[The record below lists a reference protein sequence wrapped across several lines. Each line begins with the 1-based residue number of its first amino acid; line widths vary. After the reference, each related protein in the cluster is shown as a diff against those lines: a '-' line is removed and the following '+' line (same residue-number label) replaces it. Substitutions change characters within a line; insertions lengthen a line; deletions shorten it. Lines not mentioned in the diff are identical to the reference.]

1 MKTRHLL
8 KGRALSA
15 ALFALLLSVVGATNG
30 YAQDI
35 VDYDHGLGYTINEDG
50 NTVTVTHLIWSNCIE
65 WNEECYIDIPST
77 VSDVENN
84 IYTVSAIGEGAF
96 NVLGVVSVTI
106 PNTVTT
112 IGNAAFANCSN
123 LVSLNI
129 PESLSSIGEMAFYN
143 CSGLTSINLP
153 NTLTEIGGGAFS
165 GCTGLS
171 GDLVIPN
178 SVTSIGV
185 DAFYNCGG
193 FETIVVEEGNDVY
206 DSRYNCNA
214 IINSQTNELLWGC
227 KNTIVPSSVTT
238 IGDGAFS
245 NCADLTS
252 ISLPEQ
258 LTSIGNYAFYGCSG
272 LASINIPSSVT
283 SIGNG
288 AFCEC
293 SGLISVTIP
302 SMVSVIN
309 EFTFTGCSG
318 LASVAIPNSVMSIE
332 YYAFGGCSALTSA
345 EIPNSVFSI
354 ADYAFCYCSNLVSV
368 AIPNSVNSIGK
379 YAFMDCIS
387 LSSIIVPNSI
397 GIIEEGTFSGCSDLT
412 TVILPNTLGSINDYA
427 FYGCS
432 NIISII
438 SLAETPPSF
447 GDNAFESS
455 NPNAIVNVPCGFEDD
470 YVAIS
475 WGGFGDFYGIC
486 GGAVT
491 VIVDPIEYGSVSG
504 GGLFGANQTCT
515 LTAIPNSG
523 YAFSNWTMD
532 GQMVSNNDEYTFY
545 VTGDMSLVAHFVPDG
560 NIDFADSNVKSIC
573 VTHWDTNRDGELSY
587 AEAAAVH
594 SLGSAFSRNGEIT
607 TFEELQFF
615 TGLSSIGYN
624 AFSNCNG
631 LTSIVL
637 PNSITSIGEYAFYGC
652 SGLTSMSTIPNTVNS
667 IGQWAFYNCSSLTG
681 TFVIPNSV
689 ISIGKSV
696 FNGCSGI
703 ASLTIGNSVVS
714 IGEEA
719 FIGCTG
725 LNSVYY
731 TGNTYQWCRLF
742 FGSNPWTNPL
752 CYAHNLYI
760 DNELV
765 TDLIIPEDI
774 TRIKEFAF
782 HGASCL
788 TSLTISNSV
797 TSIGQWAFMGC
808 SGLTTMNVYA
818 ETPPALASTNNT
830 SVFGNVNKSIP
841 VYIPYGT
848 TSAYQT
854 APGWSEFTNF
864 IEMEA
869 VNHFIPQGAAY
880 SETMALYSVI
890 QIDGVEQYS
899 NTLEVGVFC
908 GDECRGSAIASEFSL
923 THRYLAILN
932 VFGENGHELTFKLYD
947 HSTGQELE
955 LNSPAALTFDIDGY
969 GNPIDPYVLNF
980 TSTKVIAASLDP
992 EEAGTVV
999 GAGEYALGE
1008 TCTLTATANE
1018 GFQFKNWTLNGE
1030 VVSTEPSYSF
1040 TVAEDAAY
1048 VAHFHYVHTQ
1058 ALAAGWNW
1066 WSTYV
1071 EQEGIDGLEMLE
1083 NSLGGAGVR
1092 IQGRDGFVDHFEY
1105 QGTSYWYGN
1114 LESIENGYMY
1124 KVRTNAECEAVM
1136 VSDLVSPTDHPVT
1149 ISEGW
1154 NWFGFPCNQSQSLD
1168 EAMSGFVPEANDV
1181 VKGRNGASTFVSYG
1195 SSNMWYGTLHTLE
1208 PGQGYMY
1215 KSNSSTPKELT
1226 FLARRGGEVGEDV
1239 REGGFFTPNA
1249 ADFASNMLVTA
1260 VIEMDGEE
1268 LRSDEYELA
1277 AFVGDECRGSVK
1289 LMYVEA
1295 LDRYVAF
1302 LLVYGDMQEDMDFAL
1317 ANGNDVVWSDNR
1329 LTYTVDGIEGTP
1341 TDPVILHFGTLGIDD
1356 NQRELVKVFPNPSNG
1371 IFNIEG
1377 NGSRKVEVLDA
1388 CGQIVFSKETEDDCV
1403 QIDLS
1408 AKANGLYLLRVVS
1421 NNGVTTN
1428 RLIKK

>member
-15 ALFALLLSVVGATNG
+15 ALFALLLSVVGMMNALAQGFTVGDLNYSVYSNNAVAVTGHVNGTAATG
-30 YAQDI
+30 SLVI
-35 VDYDHGLGYTINEDG
+35 PE
-50 NTVTVTHLIWSNCIE
+50 TVTYEGTEYSVILIS
-65 WNEECYIDIPST
+65 YH
-77 VSDVENN
+77 
-84 IYTVSAIGEGAF
+84 AF
-96 NVLGVVSVTI
+96 FGCNGLTGNLTI
-106 PNTVTT
+106 PNSVKW
-112 IGNAAFANCSN
+112 
-123 LVSLNI
+123 
-129 PESLSSIGEMAFYN
+129 
-143 CSGLTSINLP
+143 
-153 NTLTEIGGGAFS
+153 IGGGAFS
-165 GCTGLS
+165 GCNGLTSLTISNSIVSIGNEAFYNCSALTGSL
-171 GDLVIPN
+171 DIPN
-178 SVTSIGV
+178 SVTSIGTW
-185 DAFYNCGG
+185 AFYGCAG
-193 FETIVVEEGNDVY
+193 FTSLNIPNTLSLIPENAFSGCSGLEQIVVESGNLVY
-206 DSRYNCNA
+206 DSRENCNA
-214 IINSQTNELLWGC
+214 IIETASNSLILGC
-227 KNTIVPSSVTT
+227 NNTVIPNFVTT
-238 IGDGAFS
+238 INSYALHYCYGLTGA
-245 NCADLTS
+245 LT
-252 ISLPEQ
+252 
-258 LTSIGNYAFYGCSG
+258 
-272 LASINIPSSVT
+272 IPSSVT
-283 SIGNG
+283 
-288 AFCEC
+288 
-293 SGLISVTIP
+293 LIYS
-302 SMVSVIN
+302 
-309 EFTFTGCSG
+309 
-318 LASVAIPNSVMSIE
+318 
-332 YYAFGGCSALTSA
+332 
-345 EIPNSVFSI
+345 
-354 ADYAFCYCSNLVSV
+354 
-368 AIPNSVNSIGK
+368 
-379 YAFMDCIS
+379 
-387 LSSIIVPNSI
+387 
-397 GIIEEGTFSGCSDLT
+397 
-412 TVILPNTLGSINDYA
+412 
-427 FYGCS
+427 
-432 NIISII
+432 
-438 SLAETPPSF
+438 
-447 GDNAFESS
+447 
-455 NPNAIVNVPCGFEDD
+455 
-470 YVAIS
+470 
-475 WGGFGDFYGIC
+475 
-486 GGAVT
+486 
-491 VIVDPIEYGSVSG
+491 
-504 GGLFGANQTCT
+504 
-515 LTAIPNSG
+515 
-523 YAFSNWTMD
+523 
-532 GQMVSNNDEYTFY
+532 
-545 VTGDMSLVAHFVPDG
+545 
-560 NIDFADSNVKSIC
+560 
-573 VTHWDTNRDGELSY
+573 
-587 AEAAAVH
+587 
-594 SLGSAFSRNGEIT
+594 
-607 TFEELQFF
+607 
-615 TGLSSIGYN
+615 
-624 AFSNCNG
+624 
-631 LTSIVL
+631 
-637 PNSITSIGEYAFYGC
+637 
-652 SGLTSMSTIPNTVNS
+652 
-667 IGQWAFYNCSSLTG
+667 WAFNC
-681 TFVIPNSV
+681 PN
-689 ISIGKSV
+689 
-696 FNGCSGI
+696 
-703 ASLTIGNSVVS
+703 
-714 IGEEA
+714 
-719 FIGCTG
+719 
-725 LNSVYY
+725 LNAVYY
-731 TGNTYQWCRLF
+731 TGDIAQWCNIQF
-742 FGSNPWTNPL
+742 SSWDSNPL
-752 CYAHNLYI
+752 YYAHNLYI
-760 DNELV
+760 NGELV
-765 TDLIIPEDI
+765 TDLEIPE
-774 TRIKEFAF
+774 TVTEIKRYSFEEAT
-782 HGASCL
+782 CL
-788 TSLTISNSV
+788 TSLTIPNSV
-797 TSIGQWAFMGC
+797 TTIGQFAFYFC
-808 SGLTTMNVYA
+808 SNLETMTVYA
-818 ETPPALASTNNT
+818 MTPPTL
-830 SVFGNVNKSIP
+830 GNSAFYQVDKSIP
-841 VYIPYGT
+841 VYIPFGT
-848 TSAYQT
+848 TSAYQA

-869 VNHFIPQGAAY
+869 VNHYIPQGAAY

-899 NTLEVGVFC
+899 NTFEVGVFC

-955 LNSPAALTFDIDGY
+955 LNSPAALTFDVDGY

-1040 TVAEDAAY
+1040 TVAEDVAY

-1066 WSTYV
+1066 WSTYI

-1092 IQGRDGFVDHFEY
+1092 IQGRDGFVDQFEY

-1226 FLARRGGEVGEDV
+1226 FQARRGGEVGEDV

-1268 LRSDEYELA
+1268 LRSEEYELA

-1302 LLVYGDMQEDMDFAL
+1302 LLVYGDMQEEIDFAL

-1329 LTYTVDGIEGTP
+1329 LTYAVDGIEGTP
-1341 TDPVILHFGTLGIDD
+1341 TDPVILHFGTLGLDD
-1356 NQRELVKVFPNPSNG
+1356 NQREPVKVFPNPSNG

-1377 NGSRKVEVLDA
+1377 NGFRKVEVLDA

-1408 AKANGLYLLRVVS
+1408 AKANGLYLLRVVA